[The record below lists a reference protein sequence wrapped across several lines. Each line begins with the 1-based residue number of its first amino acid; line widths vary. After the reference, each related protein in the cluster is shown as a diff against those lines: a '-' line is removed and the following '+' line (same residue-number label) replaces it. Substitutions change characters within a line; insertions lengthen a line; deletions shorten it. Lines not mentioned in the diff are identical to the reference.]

1 MVSLW
6 GQGKKLILTKLNE
19 AYAYNTALIILLIEV
34 KILQFSKTS
43 QQKAADPERRHLT
56 PNYPN
61 ARKQMNRKVLK
72 GFEILL
78 HSTSL

>member
-56 PNYPN
+56 LNYPN